1 MPPAQGAPRGD
12 LLRSPAGPGLR
23 RRSRLRRSD
32 REEAVP
38 GPALITDARK

>member
-1 MPPAQGAPRGD
+1 MHRTPLIRGAPRGD

-23 RRSRLRRSD
+23 RRPRLRRTD

-38 GPALITDARK
+38 GPAL